1 MAEQRVERR
10 LTAILAG
17 DVAGYSRLMGA
28 DEEGT
33 LSRLNAHRREFLE
46 PKIAEHRGRIVKRT
60 GDGILIEF
68 ASAVDAARCAVE
80 IQHGMIERNAP
91 VPQDK
96 RIEFRIGIHVG
107 DIIIEE
113 GDIYGD
119 GVNIAARLEGISQP
133 GGICISDDAYR
144 QVRGKLD
151 ANFQDVGEQELKNIA
166 RPVRVY
172 QLQSGGGETEA
183 LALALPDKPSIA
195 VLPFQNLSGDPE
207 QEYFADGMV
216 EDIITGLSR
225 IKWLFVIARNSTFT
239 YKSRPVDVKQVG
251 RELGVRYVL
260 EGSVRKAAD
269 RVRITGQLVDTAT
282 GAHVWAERYDRR
294 LEDIFALQDEIT
306 LSVVGAIEPSL
317 RDAEIERVKRKRP
330 DSLDAYDLV
339 LRAIPHVYVAM
350 PEEAAKALPQLERAL
365 ALEPSYAGAHGL
377 LAWCHEILFVRAGL
391 KEENR
396 IAAIRHARAAITH
409 GRDDATAL
417 ALGAF
422 SIGMVEHDRV
432 TAIEAFERAHA
443 LSPSSAFTLFLGCI
457 VLAYAGEAERAIDW
471 AKRALRVS
479 PIDRLAYAAQ
489 HIIGIAHFQRGRYEE
504 AANDARRAIQS
515 NPSFSVSHCLL
526 AAALAKLGRTEDAK
540 AAATQVLALQPSFS
554 SSETCAA
561 LGIVPCWPSLWQ
573 RLGERPACRHRGA
586 FTPSNRVSAIGTKQ
600 TFRRPR
606 SMTAFG
612 SKADITWPHAPPP
625 NLGNERIGR
634 HRQDRGCENPFTSGH
649 ACHSL
654 LRGPTAR
661 RVAWQ

>member
-1 MAEQRVERR
+1 MVEQRPERR
-10 LTAILAG
+10 LTAIFAG

-46 PKIAEHRGRIVKRT
+46 PKIAEHHGRIVKRT

-96 RIEFRIGIHVG
+96 RIEFRIGLHVG

-151 ANFQDVGEQELKNIA
+151 ANFQDAGEQELKNIA

-225 IKWLFVIARNSTFT
+225 IKWLFVIARNSTFA
-239 YKSRPVDVKQVG
+239 YKGRPVDVKQVG

-260 EGSVRKAAD
+260 EGSVRKVAD
-269 RVRITGQLVDTAT
+269 RVRINGQLIDAAT
-282 GAHVWAERYDRR
+282 GAHIWAERYDRG

-350 PEEAAKALPQLERAL
+350 PKEAAKALPLLEKAL
-365 ALEPSYAGAHGL
+365 ALEASYAGAHGL

-396 IAAIRHARAAITH
+396 AAAIYHARAAITH
-409 GRDDATAL
+409 GRDDATTL

-422 SIGMVEHDRV
+422 VIGMVEHDRV
-432 TAIEAFERAHA
+432 TAIEAFERALA
-443 LSPSSAFTLFLGCI
+443 LSPSSAFTLFLGSG

-471 AKRALRVS
+471 GARALRVS
-479 PIDRLAYAAQ
+479 PIDRLAYVAQ
-489 HIIGIAHFQRGRYEE
+489 HVTGIAHFLRGRYEE
-504 AANDARRAIQS
+504 AANDARRAVQS
-515 NPSFSVSHCLL
+515 NPSFSVSHCVL

-540 AAATQVLALQPSFS
+540 AAAIQVLALEPSFNS
-554 SSETCAA
+554 SGICAA
-561 LGIVPCWPSLWQ
+561 LGIVPALAKPLTEAWSEAGL
-573 RLGERPACRHRGA
+573 
-586 FTPSNRVSAIGTKQ
+586 
-600 TFRRPR
+600 
-606 SMTAFG
+606 
-612 SKADITWPHAPPP
+612 PP
-625 NLGNERIGR
+625 
-634 HRQDRGCENPFTSGH
+634 
-649 ACHSL
+649 
-654 LRGPTAR
+654 
-661 RVAWQ
+661 